1 MKVRK
6 IISKSKDENRME
18 VIGEDDNGLHTLHI
32 NKKGGVWNY
41 VADKT
46 DGGAKLLGVMKV

>member
-6 IISKSKDENRME
+6 IISKSKNGNRME